1 MARTLYLNDGSTE
14 YVFAGMTEEDVL
26 KKIIYER
33 LGKDCEELY
42 DEVIAEYRST
52 DPEDYERIADG
63 YHNTLVDVLNELEAA
78 LAKPR
83 LNRKEVERICSN
95 LRKEV

>member
-1 MARTLYLNDGSTE
+1 MARTLYMNDGSTE

-26 KKIIYER
+26 RKIIYER

-42 DEVIAEYRST
+42 EEVIADYRCT

-63 YHNTLVDVLNELEAA
+63 YYNKLVDVRNELEAA
-78 LAKPR
+78 LAQPR
-83 LNRKEVERICSN
+83 LNRKQIERICSN
-95 LRKEV
+95 LRREV

>member
-63 YHNTLVDVLNELEAA
+63 YHNTLMDVLNELEAA

>member
-26 KKIIYER
+26 GKIIYER
-33 LGKDCEELY
+33 LGTDCEELY
-42 DEVIAEYRST
+42 DEVISEYRST
-52 DPEDYERIADG
+52 DPEDYERITDG
-63 YHNTLVDVLNELEAA
+63 YYNALQDVKNELQAA

-83 LNRKEVERICSN
+83 LNRKEVERICDN
-95 LRKEV
+95 LIKNI